1 MPKEGNYDTRPEDGV
16 YVDGMYVEGARWDY
30 KTMKLAESLPKV
42 LYSPAPMLWL
52 MPTQAS
58 KDKDKEKE
66 KHSYSCP
73 LYRTTARRG
82 VLATT
87 GHSSNFV
94 FNVSLPTDVEP
105 DHWVRRGVAML
116 LSLSD

>member
-1 MPKEGNYDTRPEDGV
+1 MPKEGKYKGRPVDGV
-16 YVDGMYVEGARWDY
+16 YVEGIFLEGARWDY

-42 LYSPAPMLWL
+42 IYSPAPMLWL
-52 MPTQAS
+52 MPTQANS
-58 KDKDKEKE
+58 KDNDKRY
-66 KHSYSCP
+66 YSCP

-94 FNVSLPTDVEP
+94 FNVELPTEVEP